1 MSGNDQHESPVSRLR
16 RVRAVAIVVAL
27 VLAVPAADAAL
38 RAVVPAEDGARA
50 SPATGL
56 DANALAGVGGPE
68 AFLDRLEALATVDV
82 TGSGGTGQGSAG
94 PSDVEAPEVPAA
106 FASEIGFL
114 DGARD
119 VRVSDGG
126 AVVGYVMEGDAREV
140 LEQLN
145 RHMEAAGWAGVA
157 LGDRWGAT
165 YVKNEG
171 ACTWALAS
179 CTQVGAATSVVVRW
193 VAS

>member
-1 MSGNDQHESPVSRLR
+1 MSGNDQHESSVSRLR

-27 VLAVPAADAAL
+27 VLAAPAIDAVLRVAL
-38 RAVVPAEDGARA
+38 PAEDGARA
-50 SPATGL
+50 SPVAGL
-56 DANALAGVGGPE
+56 DANALAGAGGPE
-68 AFLDRLEALATVDV
+68 AFLGRLEALAAV
-82 TGSGGTGQGSAG
+82 GSVEPDGAGSSAVGQSA
-94 PSDVEAPEVPAA
+94 ANTPEVPSA
-106 FASEIGFL
+106 FISEIGFL

-126 AVVGYVMEGDAREV
+126 AVVGYVMEGDAQEV